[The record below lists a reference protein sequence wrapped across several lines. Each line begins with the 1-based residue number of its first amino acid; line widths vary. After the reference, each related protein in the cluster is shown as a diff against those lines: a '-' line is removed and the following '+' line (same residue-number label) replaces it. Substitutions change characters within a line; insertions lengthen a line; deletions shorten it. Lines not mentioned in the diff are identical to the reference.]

1 MTEFTFMARRQT
13 GFTLIELMIV
23 VVIIGIL
30 AKVAMPNYSQYV
42 VRSSRSAAQGELL
55 ALASVQ
61 EKIFLNSNNYAFSV
75 TGAYNGTSAGG
86 LGLTSGKTQD
96 GKYTITL
103 DITAASQTY
112 TLTAT
117 PVSGSSQASDGNL
130 SINQSG
136 QKLWGSASW

>member
-1 MTEFTFMARRQT
+1 
-13 GFTLIELMIV
+13 MIV

>member
-1 MTEFTFMARRQT
+1 MARRQT

-30 AKVAMPNYSQYV
+30 AKVAMPSYSQYV

-55 ALASVQ
+55 ALANVQ

-96 GKYTITL
+96 GKYTIAL
-103 DITAASQTY
+103 DITSASQTY

-117 PVSGSSQASDGNL
+117 PVSGSSQAADGNL

-136 QKLWGSASW
+136 QRLWGSASW